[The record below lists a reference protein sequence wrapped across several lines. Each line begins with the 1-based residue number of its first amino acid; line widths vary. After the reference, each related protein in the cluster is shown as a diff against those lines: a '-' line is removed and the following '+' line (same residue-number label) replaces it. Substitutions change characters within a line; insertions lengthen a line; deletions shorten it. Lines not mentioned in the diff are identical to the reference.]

1 MNGDQTIKHYE
12 IQQRNGTYSCE
23 WYSLA
28 FTEKVK
34 VDLGFLGTAM
44 NNLFTVRYLR
54 KNAVNLKKT
63 RRFSLFF

>member
-1 MNGDQTIKHYE
+1 MST
-12 IQQRNGTYSCE
+12 CE

-44 NNLFTVRYLR
+44 NNLFTVGYLR
-54 KNAVNLKKT
+54 KDVVNLQT
-63 RRFSLFF
+63 RRFSLLFLKKSLH